1 MKRYPRSQAGFTLL
15 EVLATLVIL
24 AIGLLGLARL
34 QIAAMQY
41 THSALLRTQA
51 LLLAHDIIE
60 RMRANRTLAAA
71 GAYTTDHD
79 SQTANPPDCL
89 TLTCSASQ
97 MVSYDLAQWQ
107 ADLAT
112 LLPEGSGAIT
122 LLPSGGMERLVGI
135 SIRWNDQRKAQVS
148 AFTTFSWS
156 AEL

>member
-1 MKRYPRSQAGFTLL
+1 MKRRAPPQAGFTLL

-41 THSALLRTQA
+41 THSALLRSQA
-51 LLLAHDIIE
+51 LLLAHDIME

-71 GAYTTDHD
+71 GAYSTEYETQI
-79 SQTANPPDCL
+79 QTPPDCL
-89 TLTCSASQ
+89 TLTCSATQ
-97 MVSYDLAQWQ
+97 MVSYDVAQWQ
-107 ADLAT
+107 ADLAS

-122 LLPSGGMERLVGI
+122 MLPSGGMERLLGI
-135 SIRWNDQRKAQVS
+135 SIRWNDQRKTNVS
-148 AFTTFSWS
+148 DFTTFSWS